1 MSSFSRRYS
10 LCLLLAGAL
19 AAVSGLAQNQNP
31 AAQNQNPGTPPQA
44 GPPSSAQQGSSSSRV
59 PNLNPTEAPASI
71 PQAPVQL
78 QKSANPGAP
87 ALIDP
92 AGPTVSLET
101 SEAMFDIGVALN
113 ACGYDKGLDESEP
126 VRKVVRDEVNQA
138 TQASAAAQDD
148 RDKLCLF
155 IDQHRLED
163 PARNLAQYVSLA
175 LYLTPP
181 PQLTPSVEEQDMP
194 PDANAVELI
203 LPLLRRFADAIHL
216 HLIWV
221 ENHAAY
227 EEATSRLHGPLTSM
241 IVSTNYYIKT
251 AASTYSGRRFLVVLE
266 PLLSPEETNA
276 RVYGLDYV
284 VVASP
289 KNGQI
294 SMDLVRHAYLH
305 YEIEPLLYA
314 RENTVDERMLPILK
328 AVQDAPL
335 DVEFKNDIEA
345 LVIECMIRAI
355 EARTMDTGVAEVK
368 VPPNLPHSEVGQYE
382 HARGVAMQKEEVIR
396 QQAVNHSMAQ
406 GYVLTQYFY
415 TQLKNFEK
423 NPESLNEAIGPMV
436 YGMDISIETHRARE
450 TTFDA
455 RGEGHVMS
463 PSPQRP
469 PQAKDLDVAELKLMK
484 GDVAGA
490 AELAQKA
497 LESHS
502 GDAGQAN
509 FILARVDLMKGKID
523 DAQAAFKDTLTASK
537 DPRMLAWSH
546 IYLGRILDVEEQR
559 DEALVEYKAALT
571 VRDGQP
577 DTKEAAE
584 AGLKQPFALPHREQA
599 PGGDDKDDGGPPPTA
614 PATAPSTTT
623 PNQPHPQ

>member
-1 MSSFSRRYS
+1 MPSFSRRFS

-19 AAVSGLAQNQNP
+19 AAVSCLPQQSQSQNP
-31 AAQNQNPGTPPQA
+31 PSPETTPQTGPQSS
-44 GPPSSAQQGSSSSRV
+44 PPSSAQQGSSSSRV
-59 PNLNPTEAPASI
+59 PNLNPTEI
-71 PQAPVQL
+71 PSSVPQVPVQL

-126 VRKVVRDEVNQA
+126 VRKEVRSEVNQA
-138 TQASAAAQDD
+138 TQASAKARDD

-155 IDQHRLED
+155 INQHRLDD

-181 PQLTPSVEEQDMP
+181 PELTPSVEEQDMP

-203 LPLLRRFADAIHL
+203 LPLLRSFADAINL
-216 HLIWV
+216 HLIWA

-227 EEATSRLHGPLTSM
+227 DEATSRLHAPLTNM

-251 AASTYSGRRFLVVLE
+251 SASTYSGRRFLVVLE

-276 RVYGLDYV
+276 RVYGPDYV

-328 AVQDAPL
+328 AVEDAPL
-335 DVEFKNDIEA
+335 DFEFKNDIEA

-355 EARTMDTGVAEVK
+355 EARTMDTGIAEVK
-368 VPPNLPHSEVGQYE
+368 VPANLPRSEADQYE
-382 HARGVAMQKEEVIR
+382 HARSVALQKQEVVR

-406 GYVLTQYFY
+406 GYVLTEYFY
-415 TQLKNFEK
+415 GALKTFEK
-423 NPESLNEAIGPMV
+423 TPEGLNEAIGPMV
-436 YGMDISIETHRARE
+436 YGMDVSIETHRARQI
-450 TTFDA
+450 TFDVH
-455 RGEGHVMS
+455 GEGHVMGH
-463 PSPQRP
+463 SPQRP

-559 DEALVEYKAALT
+559 EDALVEYKAALT

-584 AGLKQPFALPHREQA
+584 AGLKQPFTLPQRAQA
-599 PGGDDKDDGGPPPTA
+599 PGSDDKNDSAPPPTA
-614 PATAPSTTT
+614 PSSVPSS
-623 PNQPHPQ
+623 QPHPQ

>member
-1 MSSFSRRYS
+1 M
-10 LCLLLAGAL
+10 
-19 AAVSGLAQNQNP
+19 
-31 AAQNQNPGTPPQA
+31 
-44 GPPSSAQQGSSSSRV
+44 
-59 PNLNPTEAPASI
+59 
-71 PQAPVQL
+71 QL

-126 VRKVVRDEVNQA
+126 VRKVVRGEVNQA

-155 IDQHRLED
+155 IDQHRLDD

-194 PDANAVELI
+194 PDANAIELI
-203 LPLLRRFADAIHL
+203 LPLLRRFADAINL

-266 PLLSPEETNA
+266 PMLSPEETNA

-335 DVEFKNDIEA
+335 DYEFKNDIEA

-382 HARGVAMQKEEVIR
+382 HARSVAMQKEEVIR

-455 RGEGHVMS
+455 QRRRPRDEPFSAAACAGEGPGRGGAEADEGRCGGRGGAGAES
-463 PSPQRP
+463 AGEPQRRCRTGELYP
-469 PQAKDLDVAELKLMK
+469 GARGPDEGEDRRRAGSVQRYADRFKGSADAGVVAHLSGADSRRGGAARGRARGVQGRADGARWPAGYER
-484 GDVAGA
+484 GGGGWVEAAIHAAASGAGSGWRRQGRRASAGA
-490 AELAQKA
+490 PARHLRRLPRTSPIRSKRGA
-497 LESHS
+497 L
-502 GDAGQAN
+502 Q
-509 FILARVDLMKGKID
+509 
-523 DAQAAFKDTLTASK
+523 
-537 DPRMLAWSH
+537 
-546 IYLGRILDVEEQR
+546 
-559 DEALVEYKAALT
+559 
-571 VRDGQP
+571 
-577 DTKEAAE
+577 
-584 AGLKQPFALPHREQA
+584 
-599 PGGDDKDDGGPPPTA
+599 
-614 PATAPSTTT
+614 
-623 PNQPHPQ
+623 

>member
-1 MSSFSRRYS
+1 MPSFSRRFS
-10 LCLLLAGAL
+10 PCLLLGLLLAGAL
-19 AAVSGLAQNQNP
+19 AALPSLAQQSQNP
-31 AAQNQNPGTPPQA
+31 PPRPAQSQSQEP
-44 GPPSSAQQGSSSSRV
+44 SSSSHV
-59 PNLNPTEAPASI
+59 PNLNPTEI
-71 PQAPVQL
+71 PSTIPPAPVQL
-78 QKSANPGAP
+78 PKSANPGAP

-113 ACGYDKGLDESEP
+113 ACGYDKGLDESAP
-126 VRKVVRDEVNQA
+126 VRKRVRDEVNQA

-148 RDKLCLF
+148 RDKVCLF
-155 IDQHRLED
+155 INQHRLDD
-163 PARNLAQYVSLA
+163 PARNLAQYVSLG
-175 LYLTPP
+175 LYITPP
-181 PQLTPSVEEQDMP
+181 PELTPSVEEQDMP
-194 PDANAVELI
+194 PDANGVAEI
-203 LPLLRRFADAIHL
+203 LPLLRRFANDIDL

-221 ENHAAY
+221 RNRSAWDEL
-227 EEATSRLHGPLTSM
+227 TSRLHAPLTQM
-241 IVSTNYYIKT
+241 IVSTNYYLKAPATT
-251 AASTYSGRRFLVVLE
+251 AGGRRFLVVLE
-266 PLLSPEETNA
+266 PLFSPEETNA
-276 RVYGLDYV
+276 RVYGPDYV

-289 KNGQI
+289 RNGEI

-314 RENTVDERMLPILK
+314 RENTVDERMMPILK

-335 DVEFKNDIEA
+335 DFEFKNDIVA

-355 EARTMDTGVAEVK
+355 EARTMDTGVADVK
-368 VPPNLPHSEVGQYE
+368 VPPNLPRSEADQYE
-382 HARGVAMQKEEVIR
+382 HARSVAMQKQEVIR
-396 QQAVNHSMAQ
+396 LQAVDHSMSQ
-406 GYVLTQYFY
+406 GYVLTLYFY
-415 TQLKNFEK
+415 NQLKTFEK
-423 NPESLNEAIGPMV
+423 NPENLSEAIGPMV
-436 YGMDISIETHRARE
+436 YGMDISIETHRARQ

-463 PSPQRP
+463 HSPQRP
-469 PQAKDLDVAELKLMK
+469 PQPKELDLAELKLMK

-497 LESHS
+497 LDAHT
-502 GDAGQAN
+502 GDAGQAD

-559 DEALVEYKAALT
+559 EDAVAEYKAALT

-584 AGLKQPFALPHREQA
+584 SGLKQPFTLPHREQPA
-599 PGGDDKDDGGPPPTA
+599 GDAGNDGGAPPAAT
-614 PATAPSTTT
+614 PAT
-623 PNQPHPQ
+623 QPHPQ

>member
-1 MSSFSRRYS
+1 M
-10 LCLLLAGAL
+10 
-19 AAVSGLAQNQNP
+19 
-31 AAQNQNPGTPPQA
+31 
-44 GPPSSAQQGSSSSRV
+44 
-59 PNLNPTEAPASI
+59 
-71 PQAPVQL
+71 QL

-155 IDQHRLED
+155 INQHRLDD

-181 PQLTPSVEEQDMP
+181 PQLTPSVDEQDLP

-203 LPLLRRFADAIHL
+203 LPLLRSFADAINL
-216 HLIWV
+216 HLIWA

-227 EEATSRLHGPLTSM
+227 DEATNRLHGPLTNM

-266 PLLSPEETNA
+266 PMLSPEETNA
-276 RVYGLDYV
+276 RVYGPDYV

-314 RENTVDERMLPILK
+314 RANTVDERMMPILK
-328 AVQDAPL
+328 VVQDAPL
-335 DVEFKNDIEA
+335 DYEFKNDIEA

-355 EARTMDTGVAEVK
+355 EARTMDTGIAEVK
-368 VPPNLPHSEVGQYE
+368 VPPNLPRSELGPYE
-382 HARGVAMQKEEVIR
+382 HARSVALQKQEVVR

-415 TQLKNFEK
+415 
-423 NPESLNEAIGPMV
+423 S
-436 YGMDISIETHRARE
+436 
-450 TTFDA
+450 
-455 RGEGHVMS
+455 
-463 PSPQRP
+463 
-469 PQAKDLDVAELKLMK
+469 
-484 GDVAGA
+484 A
-490 AELAQKA
+490 AE
-497 LESHS
+497 E
-502 GDAGQAN
+502 
-509 FILARVDLMKGKID
+509 FR
-523 DAQAAFKDTLTASK
+523 
-537 DPRMLAWSH
+537 
-546 IYLGRILDVEEQR
+546 EE
-559 DEALVEYKAALT
+559 
-571 VRDGQP
+571 VRR
-577 DTKEAAE
+577 A
-584 AGLKQPFALPHREQA
+584 
-599 PGGDDKDDGGPPPTA
+599 
-614 PATAPSTTT
+614 
-623 PNQPHPQ
+623 